1 MMSNV
6 NYVRARIKGLDKY
19 VLLRTL
25 YYVEHIKM
33 AEEKERPYFVLIDKN
48 GKDILDDNGNVTKI
62 YLCTLWDIQY
72 GVDPKTAIIET
83 IGDLKR
89 NIRNI
94 TNEKCRY
101 ETEHSKHISPEYHS
115 FDDMIDMCNEL
126 LDKLNKIRE
135 LVR

>member
-1 MMSNV
+1 MSNV
-6 NYVRARIKGLDKY
+6 DYVRARQRGTDKY

-25 YYVEHIKM
+25 YYVEYIK
-33 AEEKERPYFVLIDKN
+33 ASEEKERPYFILIDKN
-48 GKDILDDNGNVTKI
+48 GKDVLDDNGNVTKV

-72 GVDPKTAIIET
+72 GVDPKTAIVET

-94 TNEKCRY
+94 TNEQCRY
-101 ETEHSKHISPEYHS
+101 ETELSKHISPEYHS
-115 FDDMIDMCNEL
+115 FDDMIDMCSEL